1 MYKALISFSGLVT
14 MAKGEIKEL
23 KDEGIIKDLLRAGY
37 IEEVK
42 KDTEKIIKNEIKKD
56 VEKIVE
62 DCQILFETKEELNEH
77 KNTAHNE
84 LYK

>member
-62 DCQILFETKEELNEH
+62 VVEKEVKKVTTK
-77 KNTAHNE
+77 KNKT
-84 LYK
+84 KSK